1 MELRLLLALLVGLD
15 DDAIPE
21 LEKDFMPDIDELL
34 RNAELLDE
42 RFDGVA
48 GDLDLCLFGVGV
60 ALARPLLPS

>member
-21 LEKDFMPDIDELL
+21 LEKDFMPENDALL
-34 RNAELLDE
+34 RTAVLLDE

-48 GDLDLCLFGVGV
+48 GDLDL
-60 ALARPLLPS
+60 